1 MMMLC
6 NKNVLS
12 VVLLGALT
20 LSAGSAFG
28 QVSRADV
35 DAVIRPLMSKYQI
48 PGMAVALSVDG
59 QHTFY
64 NYGVASKATG
74 QAVTPTTLFEIGSL
88 SKTFTATLA
97 SYAQGQGKLQFNEL
111 ASHYLPSLKGSAFD
125 RVTLLNLATHTSGM
139 PLFVPDDVTNQEQLM
154 AWYQAWQP
162 TSPIGSQRVY
172 SNLGIGMLGLIT
184 AQSLQKPFSEAM
196 EQDLLTPL
204 GMKHSWVKVPENQM
218 AEYAQ
223 GYNKLDEPVRV
234 TPGPLD
240 AEAYGLKSSSAD
252 LLRWLDLNMAIT
264 PLSPAWQ
271 HAIAETHKGYYQTG
285 EFTQALM
292 WEYYPWPTTK
302 EKLLAGNSSERIM
315 KGLGA
320 KPLTPPQAGPEQAW
334 YNKTGSTNGFSTYAV
349 FIPGQKT
356 ALILLAN
363 KWYPND
369 ARIEAAYELIERL
382 KK

>member
-1 MMMLC
+1 MMLC
-6 NKNVLS
+6 TKNFLS
-12 VVLLGALT
+12 IALWGSLALT
-20 LSAGSAFG
+20 TGPAFS
-28 QVSRADV
+28 QNSQAEV
-35 DAVIRPLMSKYQI
+35 DAIIQPLMSKYQI
-48 PGMAVALSVDG
+48 PGMAVALSVNG

-74 QAVTPTTLFEIGSL
+74 QAITPTTLFEIGSL
-88 SKTFTATLA
+88 SKTFTAALA
-97 SYAQGQGKLQFNEL
+97 SYAHGQGKLQWSDQ

-125 RVTLLNLATHTSGM
+125 RISLLNLATHTSGT
-139 PLFVPDDVTNQEQLM
+139 PLFVPDAVTNNEQLM
-154 AWYQAWQP
+154 AWYRAWQP
-162 TSPIGSQRVY
+162 TAPIGSQRVY
-172 SNLGIGMLGLIT
+172 SNLGIGLLGLIT
-184 AQSLQKPFSEAM
+184 AQSLHKPFSEAM
-196 EQDLLTPL
+196 EQDLLAPL

-240 AEAYGLKSSSAD
+240 AESYGLKSGSAD
-252 LLRWLDLNMAIT
+252 LLRWLEINMAT
-264 PLSPAWQ
+264 TAVPPTWQ
-271 HAIAETHKGYYQTG
+271 QAIADTHVGYYQAG

-302 EKLLAGNSSERIM
+302 AKLLAGNSSERIM
-315 KGLGA
+315 KGFNA
-320 KPLTPPQAGPEQAW
+320 KPITPPHAGPEQAW

-369 ARIEAAYELIERL
+369 ARVEAAYELVQRL
-382 KK
+382 TK

>member
-1 MMMLC
+1 MMRC

-59 QHTFY
+59 QHAFY

-139 PLFVPDDVTNQEQLM
+139 PLFVPDEVTNQEQLM

-184 AQSLQKPFSEAM
+184 AQSLQKPFSKAM

-369 ARIEAAYELIERL
+369 ARIEVAYELIERL

>member
-1 MMMLC
+1 MRC

-139 PLFVPDDVTNQEQLM
+139 PLFVPDEVTNQEQLM

>member
-1 MMMLC
+1 MMRC

-12 VVLLGALT
+12 VVLLGALS
-20 LSAGSAFG
+20 LSAGNAFG
-28 QVSRADV
+28 QVSQADV
-35 DAVIRPLMSKYQI
+35 DAVIRPLMSKYKI

-97 SYAQGQGKLQFNEL
+97 SYAQGQGKLQWSDQ
-111 ASHYLPSLKGSAFD
+111 ASHYLPSLKGSGFD

-139 PLFVPDDVTNQEQLM
+139 PLFVPDEVTNQEQLM

-162 TSPIGSQRVY
+162 TAPIGSQRVY

-196 EQDLLTPL
+196 EQDLLAPL

-234 TPGPLD
+234 TPGPPD

-264 PLSPAWQ
+264 PPSPAWQ
-271 HAIAETHKGYYQTG
+271 QAITETHKGYYQTG
-285 EFTQALM
+285 EFTQALI

-302 EKLLAGNSSERIM
+302 ETLLAGNSSERIM

-369 ARIEAAYELIERL
+369 ARIEAAYELVQRL